1 MADLTTQELDA
12 ENATPTLASASSG
25 GDTYE
30 NRRHAML
37 LVKNDDSAAKTVT
50 LTSQVE
56 TAPGVSPA
64 DHDVTVPAGGVAVI
78 SLQGN
83 GRFGDVDGRV
93 QVSYSATTSVEVAAV
108 SL

>member
-1 MADLTTQELDA
+1 MADLTTQELNA
-12 ENATPTLASASSG
+12 ENAAPTLTSASSG

-30 NRRHAML
+30 NRRDAML
-37 LVKNDDSAAKTVT
+37 LVKNGDTAAKTVT
-50 LTSQVE
+50 LASQVE
-56 TAPGVSPA
+56 AAPGVSPA
-64 DHDVTVPAGGVAVI
+64 DHDVTVPAGDVALV

-83 GRFGDVDGRV
+83 GRFSDVDGRV